1 MKRYTLLLLLI
12 ILLTSC
18 APKVEI
24 DIAKPVE
31 ETPIEEP
38 KEIIEEEPK
47 EPKPE
52 EKSLEENIIE
62 IKEDSFYPKE
72 KTIEKN
78 TEIKWLKKDTRD
90 YKIVC
95 YLEGTRVIQSPDLKE
110 GDSFTYNFLEEGGY
124 TCITIPYGLRSTITV
139 EAQKPLLSPTSSAVI
154 SEGTSIKGASLA
166 AIALIA
172 IVVLLFFIYGRKRQ

>member
-1 MKRYTLLLLLI
+1 MKKYTLLLLLLI
-12 ILLTSC
+12 TLITSC
-18 APKVEI
+18 APKVEV

-38 KEIIEEEPK
+38 KEIIEELK

-52 EKSLEENIIE
+52 ETSLKENIIE

-78 TEIKWLKKDTRD
+78 TEIKWLKKDARD
-90 YKIVC
+90 YKIIC
-95 YLEGTRVIQSPDLKE
+95 YFEGTRVIQSPDLKE
-110 GDSFTYNFLEEGGY
+110 GDSFTYNFLEEGEY
-124 TCITIPYGLRSTITV
+124 TCITTPYGLRSTITV
-139 EAQKPLLSPTSSAVI
+139 GAIPLLSPTSSAVI